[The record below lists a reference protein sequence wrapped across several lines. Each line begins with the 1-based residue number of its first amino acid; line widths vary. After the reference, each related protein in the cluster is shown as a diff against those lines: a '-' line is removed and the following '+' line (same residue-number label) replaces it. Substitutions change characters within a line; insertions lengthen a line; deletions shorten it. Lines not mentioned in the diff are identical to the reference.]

1 MCKDDKQHKI
11 NVAYNLIQTVLNDTD
26 EELWAYKDL
35 YDALISLN
43 DWFEEVDI
51 QILIGF
57 MDGRRIRK
65 SVCDGYFEFEKF
77 TKFCYN

>member
-26 EELWAYKDL
+26 EDLWAYKDL
-35 YDALISLN
+35 SDALVSLN

-51 QILIGF
+51 
-57 MDGRRIRK
+57 
-65 SVCDGYFEFEKF
+65 
-77 TKFCYN
+77 